1 MSLTAQEIFT
11 TVKTHL
17 LQQGRKAMLVDA
29 PDEMCAYHA
38 DNGDMCAAGR
48 LIPSHLYNP
57 NMEAKT
63 IMQVFRL
70 YPEVAEH
77 IGRDNLVLVEA
88 LQDLHDNEPPQYW
101 AEELNNLAR
110 RRELTP

>member
-1 MSLTAQEIFT
+1 MALTPQEIFD

-17 LQQGRKAMLVDA
+17 LTQGRQAKLNGD
-29 PDEMCAYHA
+29 MCAYHA

-48 LIPSHLYNP
+48 LIPSHLYDP
-57 NMEAKT
+57 TMECKT
-63 IMQVFRL
+63 IKQVFRL

-77 IGRDNLVLVEA
+77 IGKDNLVLVEA
-88 LQDLHDNEPPQYW
+88 LQDLHDNNDPQYW
-101 AEELNNLAR
+101 AAELNDLAK